1 MSHRIAVCS
10 GSFDPVTIGHVDIFE
25 RASRLFD
32 ELVICVFHN
41 VRKEGFFSVEE
52 RKRFLEE
59 ATAHLPNV
67 RVDAFSGLLTDYMEK
82 IHANIIVR
90 GVRSVKDLEYEQ
102 NEAYMNRHLQPG
114 IDRDGLPAHESVLF
128 VCELVGRPGTRDVP
142 RGRARARAIMC

>member
-41 VRKEGFFSVEE
+41 VRKEGFFSIEE

-67 RVDAFSGLLTDYMEK
+67 RVDVWPA
-82 IHANIIVR
+82 
-90 GVRSVKDLEYEQ
+90 
-102 NEAYMNRHLQPG
+102 
-114 IDRDGLPAHESVLF
+114 DGLYVEN
-128 VCELVGRPGTRDVP
+128 P
-142 RGRARARAIMC
+142 RVHHRARRAFGQGSRI